1 MNHQYFSSISFGQIE
16 IERRKRHHCDR
27 NDLLESTDMQ
37 RDLPIPNRNLEG
49 LPGLNLEANID
60 FDFYQAK
67 SISFDAAYKAERDGS

>member
-1 MNHQYFSSISFGQIE
+1 
-16 IERRKRHHCDR
+16 
-27 NDLLESTDMQ
+27 MQ

-67 SISFDAAYKAERDGS
+67 SISFDAAWKAERDGSWLCLAVILAELCANT